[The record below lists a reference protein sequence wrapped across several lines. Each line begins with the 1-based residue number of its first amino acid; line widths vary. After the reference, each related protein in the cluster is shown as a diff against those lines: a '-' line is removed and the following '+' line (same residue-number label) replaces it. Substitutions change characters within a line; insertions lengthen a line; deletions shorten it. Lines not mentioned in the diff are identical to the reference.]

1 MDTPTP
7 VTSNKPTLDTVL
19 ADADLFGALAAK
31 SKDSQAQFAIKIF
44 GAGYLGVIDNTLDKH
59 GKGIDDAQ
67 VITARYVK
75 ARNAAVVF
83 DAKAPNQRKTAS
95 CFRTMIK
102 AALLSKF
109 GSGEPLT
116 AMNTLM
122 NIRIK
127 LRADPA
133 VIKLL
138 DDAFNTQMK
147 FCRTLIKRDT
157 LPSDQELRSM
167 CLKTQHDTP
176 TAEDVI
182 LGIRKRIAN
191 LEQGRHGPQLANE
204 ETGIITAACTKIL
217 TDMAKARGAHIASA
231 VPAKPKKAKPAPVAA
246 PATV

>member
-44 GAGYLGVIDNTLDKH
+44 GAGYLGGIDNTLDKH

-102 AALLSKF
+102 AASLSKF

-116 AMNTLM
+116 
-122 NIRIK
+122 
-127 LRADPA
+127 
-133 VIKLL
+133 
-138 DDAFNTQMK
+138 
-147 FCRTLIKRDT
+147 
-157 LPSDQELRSM
+157 
-167 CLKTQHDTP
+167 
-176 TAEDVI
+176 
-182 LGIRKRIAN
+182 
-191 LEQGRHGPQLANE
+191 
-204 ETGIITAACTKIL
+204 
-217 TDMAKARGAHIASA
+217 
-231 VPAKPKKAKPAPVAA
+231 
-246 PATV
+246 